1 MLIATTETKE
11 SLDSQ
16 EIEWDYEK
24 ESYEEIIKRNPMG
37 FFDIRTYNIRVMEG
51 GQSDNI
57 PDHFSAVFLCFKC
70 TKGGFSYMNR
80 EYCHGRAID
89 NNKSFI
95 KGKAKDLFRITRQLY
110 SLLQVTKDIEEDI
123 SVVLS
128 RLKLNLVGSTDLHLT
143 TEQLR
148 LLMDGIEQKKKICN
162 VKKENTSIFDSQDTD
177 WFLPLSLRD
186 ISPYIAS
193 CDVYVKPEYDDFR
206 GFCPIVIE
214 AHLYKNQNTFEK
226 ENTNEKKESPNAL
239 KDALSNLYPYG
250 WEENPYLFIGIT
262 SSFTFIPL
270 SFEFVKE
277 LMGIVLGR
285 KGCGNLDH

>member
-16 EIEWDYEK
+16 EIEWGYEK

-95 KGKAKDLFRITRQLY
+95 KGKAKDL
-110 SLLQVTKDIEEDI
+110 S
-123 SVVLS
+123 
-128 RLKLNLVGSTDLHLT
+128 ST
-143 TEQLR
+143 
-148 LLMDGIEQKKKICN
+148 
-162 VKKENTSIFDSQDTD
+162 
-177 WFLPLSLRD
+177 
-186 ISPYIAS
+186 
-193 CDVYVKPEYDDFR
+193 
-206 GFCPIVIE
+206 
-214 AHLYKNQNTFEK
+214 
-226 ENTNEKKESPNAL
+226 
-239 KDALSNLYPYG
+239 YPFG
-250 WEENPYLFIGIT
+250 
-262 SSFTFIPL
+262 
-270 SFEFVKE
+270 
-277 LMGIVLGR
+277 
-285 KGCGNLDH
+285 